1 MRFGSRSAVVVA
13 ALLFSTGGTAIKF
26 AGVDGLPL
34 AGLRS
39 LVAAGAFFLFIRI
52 QRRSGAAIS
61 ILNPDR
67 VGIAVALCYAAT
79 MIMFVVANK
88 LTTAANAIFLQSTAP
103 LYVLLTG
110 PALLGERASTRDLA
124 YGAIVATGM
133 ALFFLGGDAAT
144 ITAPEPARGNWIG
157 AASALTWAGTIMGLR
172 RLRIENRSV
181 LPALFWGNASAFA
194 LCLPW
199 IASMSQPQPADA
211 LIIIYLGAFQVALAY
226 LALSAGVRG
235 VSALE
240 ASLLLLLE
248 PVCSS
253 LLAAFAHR
261 ELPGAWSL
269 AGCVLI
275 LVATAGRSIL
285 ESKAAR

>member
-1 MRFGSRSAVVVA
+1 
-13 ALLFSTGGTAIKF
+13 LLFSTGGTAIKF
-26 AGVDGLPL
+26 AGIGGLPL

-39 LVAAGAFFLFIRI
+39 LVAAVAFFLFIRI
-52 QRRSGAAIS
+52 RRRSGGEMS
-61 ILNPDR
+61 ILKPGR
-67 VGIAVALCYAAT
+67 VGIAVAIFYAAT

-103 LYVLLTG
+103 LYVLLAG
-110 PALLGERASTRDLA
+110 PVLLGERASTRDLA

-133 ALFFLGGDAAT
+133 ILFCFGGDAASA
-144 ITAPEPARGNWIG
+144 TAPEPARGNWIG

-172 RLRIENRSV
+172 RLRIENRPV

-194 LCLPW
+194 VCLPW
-199 IASMSQPQPADA
+199 IAFMSPPGPADA
-211 LIIIYLGAFQVALAY
+211 LIVIYLGAFQVAVAY
-226 LALSAGVRG
+226 VALSAGVGG

-261 ELPGAWSL
+261 ELPGGWSL
-269 AGCVLI
+269 AGCSLI
-275 LVATAGRSIL
+275 LCATAGRSIL
-285 ESKAAR
+285 ESKAVR